1 MGTWGKRFLG
11 KKVENNFLERKI
23 NKLDD
28 IIVFSLSSNEKKP
41 QKSRLISL
49 VGVIY
54 YISAK

>member
-1 MGTWGKRFLG
+1 MGTWGKRFFG

-28 IIVFSLSSNEKKP
+28 IIVFSLSSNEKTP